1 MIRHHP
7 IKILLV
13 EDNPGDVLLLQ
24 ETLSEITFVDLELV
38 HVERMKYALN
48 RLQSEEFDVVLLDL
62 VLPDSNGLDTFIQI
76 HEQAPLIPIVVLTGM
91 ADETLAI
98 RAMQAGAQD
107 YLVKGQVSGSEL
119 LLRSIRYAI
128 ERKRIEAALKQR
140 EQELR
145 TLTENAPDIIAR
157 FDQKLRYL
165 YVNSAIEEATGLS
178 VQDFLGKTSREVGL
192 PEVQVEQWEEVLQRV
207 FSTGKKTSIEYK
219 FPTPSGV
226 RYYQSQC
233 VPEFAQDGSI
243 ASVLEITRDIS
254 DFKLAEQKI
263 REQAALIEISPDAIV
278 VCDLDRHIL
287 FWNQG
292 AEQIYGWTVDEIMSQ
307 DVSKLSLQ
315 QSLPQIAASWQKLL
329 QMGKWQGEL
338 PKVTKVGQEIQVSS
352 RWKLLQNETGEAYA
366 ILMIDRDIT
375 EQKQLET
382 QFLRAQRLESLGTLA
397 GGIAHDL
404 NNVLTPILGIA
415 QLLPLKLPPLSEQNK
430 GLLKILVDSSKRGSY
445 MVKQILTF
453 ARGLE
458 GDLVPLQISHLLV
471 ELEALCK
478 STFPKSIE
486 IRLDILTRDLLLV
499 SANATH
505 LHQVFMNFSVNAR
518 DAMPHGGVLNISA
531 ENIVIDETY
540 VRTNL
545 EAKVGSYV
553 VITFKDTGVGIPPEH
568 IDRIF
573 EPFFTTKVMGEGTGL
588 GLSTAMGIIKNHSG
602 FMTVSSQVDQGTQFQ
617 VFLPAIEITATASLE
632 APGLPSGHGE
642 LILVVDDEENIREM
656 LKITLEN
663 YNYSVITANNGIE
676 AIAAYTIQSNI
687 KVVVLD
693 MMMPLMDGTVAIQTL
708 KQFDPQIKIIA
719 CSGIAGNASLCQSFG
734 VKDFLSKPFT
744 TDDLLNTMHRLLTD
758 DGNTP

>member
-38 HVERMKYALN
+38 PVERLKTALS

-98 RAMQAGAQD
+98 SAMQAGAQD

-128 ERKRIEAALKQR
+128 ERKRIEAVLKQR

-157 FDQKLRYL
+157 FDQQLRFL
-165 YVNSAIEEATGLS
+165 YANSAVKEATGLS
-178 VQDFLGKTSREVGL
+178 VQDFLGKKISELGFPDAQTK
-192 PEVQVEQWEEVLQRV
+192 QWEEAIQQV
-207 FSTGKKTSIEYK
+207 FSTGEKKSIEYE
-219 FPTPSGV
+219 FSPPSEAT
-226 RYYQSQC
+226 RYYQSQF
-233 VPEFAQDGSI
+233 VPEFAPDGSI
-243 ASVLEITRDIS
+243 ESILAIARNIS
-254 DFKLAEQKI
+254 DLKLAEQKI
-263 REQAALIEISPDAIV
+263 REQATLIDISPDAIM
-278 VCDLDRHIL
+278 VCDLNCRVL

-292 AEQIYGWTVDEIMSQ
+292 AEQVYGWTVAEIMHQ
-307 DVSKLSLQ
+307 DVDKLSLQ
-315 QSLPQIAASWQKLL
+315 QRSSQLETSLQKIL
-329 QMGKWQGEL
+329 QTGNWQGEL
-338 PKVTKVGQEIQVSS
+338 NKVTKAGQGIQVSS
-352 RWKLLQNETGEAYA
+352 RWKLLQNESGEAYA

-397 GGIAHDL
+397 SGIAHDL

-415 QLLPLKLPPLSEQNK
+415 QLLPLKLPPLDEQNK
-430 GLLKILVDSSKRGSY
+430 GLLKILVDSSRRGAY

-458 GDLVPLQISHLLV
+458 GELVPLQISHLLV

-486 IRLDILTRDLLLV
+486 IRLDFLTRELWLV

-518 DAMPHGGVLNISA
+518 DAMPHGGVLSISA
-531 ENIVIDETY
+531 ENIVINETY

-553 VITFKDTGVGIPPEH
+553 VITFQDTGVGIPPEH

-573 EPFFTTKVMGEGTGL
+573 EPFFTTKAMGEGTGL
-588 GLSTAMGIIKNHSG
+588 GLSTALGIIKNHSG
-602 FMTVSSQVDQGTQFQ
+602 FMTVSSQIGKGTQFQ
-617 VFLPAIEITATASLE
+617 VFLPAIEIEATTSVE
-632 APGLPSGHGE
+632 ARTLPCGQGE

-663 YNYSVITANNGIE
+663 YNYNVITANNGIE
-676 AIAAYTIQSNI
+676 AIAAYTTQSNI
-687 KVVVLD
+687 KAVLLD
-693 MMMPLMDGTVAIQTL
+693 IMMPLMDGPAAIQTL
-708 KQFDPQIKIIA
+708 KQLDPQIKIIA
-719 CSGIAGNASLCQSFG
+719 CSGITGNASVCQAAG

-744 TDDLLNTMHRLLTD
+744 TDDLLNTLHRLLTEV
-758 DGNTP
+758 